1 MAQGKANKLIALP
14 GATLTLTEADMML
27 GGRPEVELSL
37 PCPAY
42 LIEHPKGLTL
52 FDTGCAPQVAVDP
65 RGYWGRIADY
75 MKVKYFAGPDR
86 RLAKKVARLQARR
99 SKTSS
104 SLICISTIRAG

>member
-37 PCPAY
+37 PCPSY

-52 FDTGCAPQVAVDP
+52 FDGTRMRAA
-65 RGYWGRIADY
+65 GRSQSARLLGQNPDF
-75 MKVKYFAGPDR
+75 MKVKFSPD
-86 RLAKKVARLQARR
+86 LTVDSQIKAL
-99 SKTSS
+99 
-104 SLICISTIRAG
+104 G